1 MCVFL
6 FWPKVIAQRT
16 RILAAMLTY
25 TQQVITKF
33 VLNLERFTQF
43 YGHLFNERDLKVVV
57 MICVGVNIT

>member
-6 FWPKVIAQRT
+6 FWPKVIAQRN

-43 YGHLFNERDLKVVV
+43 YGHLF
-57 MICVGVNIT
+57 

>member
-6 FWPKVIAQRT
+6 FWPKVIAQRS

-25 TQQVITKF
+25 TQRVITKF

-43 YGHLFNERDLKVVV
+43 YGHLF
-57 MICVGVNIT
+57 